1 MVSKALIRTDT
12 PRGRRGNVFIRY
24 SHWVL
29 LAPFLILFITF
40 IILPILLAIGLSFT
54 NFNGVESP
62 NFVFLSNYIRIF
74 TKDSV
79 FMQKIFPNTIL
90 YAAIG
95 GPGRYILSFIM
106 AWLLAQLTKGPRTI
120 LAVTFYLPSMTA
132 GVTISTVWAVL
143 FSGDRTGYLNS
154 LLLQL
159 GIIQTPITWLQSP
172 ETLMPVMIL
181 VALWSSFDVGFLSML
196 SGMLNVN
203 KEIYEAA
210 HLDGI
215 RNRIQEII
223 YVTIPSIRPQ
233 MLFGA
238 VMALVGTF
246 NSAGLGVQLSGSNPT
261 PQYAGSLIVNH
272 VDDFGFIRYE
282 MGYAAALSVVL
293 LLIISLCSKL
303 AYKLFGDN

>member
-1 MVSKALIRTDT
+1 MS
-12 PRGRRGNVFIRY
+12 FF
-24 SHWVL
+24 S
-29 LAPFLILFITF
+29 
-40 IILPILLAIGLSFT
+40 LSCK
-54 NFNGVESP
+54 SSIYCYCK
-62 NFVFLSNYIRIF
+62 L
-74 TKDSV
+74 
-79 FMQKIFPNTIL
+79 
-90 YAAIG
+90 
-95 GPGRYILSFIM
+95 GPGRYILSFVM

-159 GIIQTPITWLQSP
+159 GVIQTPITWLQSP

-272 VDDFGFIRYE
+272 VDDVGFIRYE

>member
-1 MVSKALIRTDT
+1 MKKNRQPL
-12 PRGRRGNVFIRY
+12 GRRIWSYRASYVM
-24 SHWVL
+24 
-29 LAPFLILFITF
+29 LAPFMLIFLTF
-40 IILPILLAIGLSFT
+40 TIFPVVASVVLSFT
-54 NFNGVESP
+54 RFNVLNAP
-62 NFVFLSNYIRIF
+62 VFIGLTNYTNLFFTDEIF
-74 TKDSV
+74 STAVGNTVVLALITGPLGYFLCFFFAWVINDLPHRVRSLLTLV
-79 FMQKIFPNTIL
+79 FYAPSIAGNLFTIWLVIFD
-90 YAAIG
+90 
-95 GPGRYILSFIM
+95 
-106 AWLLAQLTKGPRTI
+106 
-120 LAVTFYLPSMTA
+120 
-132 GVTISTVWAVL
+132 
-143 FSGDRTGYLNS
+143 GDIYGYLNS